1 MERQWIVWDDSCIF
15 EVGLDGGD
23 GDIVRLGMLSSG
35 DVCVGLGKKMIDVRR
50 EDGSSCQLLEIFLDD
65 ESNWRIF
72 VGEGEATLKF

>member
-35 DVCVGLGKKMIDVRR
+35 DVCVSLR
-50 EDGSSCQLLEIFLDD
+50 EEMSNVWGENGSSCQLLEVFLDD
-65 ESNWRIF
+65 ETNGR
-72 VGEGEATLKF
+72 VLMGEGEATL

>member
-1 MERQWIVWDDSCIF
+1 
-15 EVGLDGGD
+15 
-23 GDIVRLGMLSSG
+23 MLSSG